1 MPFVPNRAERAM
13 WPTRVALAVAVL
25 ALAGCGGGSSE
36 AEPEG
41 QFTGA
46 PLEVQDPGAVHV
58 HGLGYDEAA
67 DTLYVATHTGLFELG
82 PGDAKPRRIGA
93 SRQDTMG
100 FTLVE
105 PKLFLGSGHPDARES
120 LPPHLG
126 LIRSTDR
133 GRSWQPVS
141 LLGEADFHVLR
152 SQGRTVYGFDAT
164 GGRLLASTDGGET
177 WAERAEPEPL
187 VDLVLDP
194 RDPEHVVAS
203 GSAVLYESKDGA
215 ASWRVV
221 AGSRAGHLAW
231 PSGARLYLLDA
242 SGTLIAAARPSGPWR
257 RLSSLAAAPAALLAV
272 DRQRLFAALHDGT
285 IVQTNDGGATW
296 NVRATP

>member
-1 MPFVPNRAERAM
+1 MPDVRIRSRAAG
-13 WPTRVALAVAVL
+13 AAAAAVLLL
-25 ALAGCGGGSSE
+25 ALAGCGGE
-36 AEPEG
+36 AEPAAEE

-58 HGLGYDEAA
+58 HGLGYDEPA
-67 DTLYVATHTGLFELG
+67 DTLYVATHTGLFELP
-82 PGDAKPRRIGA
+82 PGATRARRIGD

-105 PKLFLGSGHPDARES
+105 PELFLGSGHPDARES

-133 GRSWQPVS
+133 GRTWQPVS

-152 SQGRTVYGFDAT
+152 SRGRTVYGFDAT

-177 WAERAEPEPL
+177 WAERPPPEPL
-187 VDLVLDP
+187 VDLALDP
-194 RDPEHVVAS
+194 GDARHLVAS
-203 GSAVLYESKDGA
+203 GSAVLYESKDGGG
-215 ASWRVV
+215 SWRVA
-221 AGSRAGHLAW
+221 AGSRAGYLAW
-231 PSGARLYLLDA
+231 PAAARLYLVEARGDVL
-242 SGTLIAAARPSGPWR
+242 AAGKPTGPWR
-257 RLSSLAAAPAALLAV
+257 PLGSLGGPPAALLAV
-272 DRQRLFAALHDGT
+272 DERRLFAALHDGT
-285 IVQTNDGGATW
+285 IVHTTDGGATW